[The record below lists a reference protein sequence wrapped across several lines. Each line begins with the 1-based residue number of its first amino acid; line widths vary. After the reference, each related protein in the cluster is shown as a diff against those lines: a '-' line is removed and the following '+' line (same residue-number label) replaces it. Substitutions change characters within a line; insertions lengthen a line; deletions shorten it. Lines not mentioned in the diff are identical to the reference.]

1 MREHEYGLG
10 TRAFTLDEFAS
21 ADAADFLPAPPDA
34 LPADQLEELEAAGN
48 LGVGVRQWVRVARR
62 PNALERQA
70 MGRLVVPR
78 EEWVELDR
86 SRHPVVQFF
95 LSLLP
100 WVVVTRRERAR

>member
-1 MREHEYGLG
+1 M
-10 TRAFTLDEFAS
+10 AWA
-21 ADAADFLPAPPDA
+21 PAPSHLTSSQARTPPTSPSA
-34 LPADQLEELEAAGN
+34 ARCPSADQLEELEAAGN
-48 LGVGVRQWVRVARR
+48 LGAGVRQWVRVARR